1 MLAIVDAEM
10 SIRPRAPLCSRS
22 GDSGAFGSVNGTCA
36 ASLIR
41 SLHQGAVPGL
51 MSGTCLVRIMRGT
64 AVDSQQRL
72 TPPPGK
78 RFPILRNVPDVG
90 PDAQGVTWR
99 TRGPRRSRRCRL
111 LRRRLG
117 GLAEFG

>member
-10 SIRPRAPLCSRS
+10 SISPRAPRCSRS
-22 GDSGAFGSVNGTCA
+22 ADSGAFVSVNGTCA

-41 SLHQGAVPGL
+41 SLPQKGCPWADVGDL
-51 MSGTCLVRIMRGT
+51 LVRIMRGT

-99 TRGPRRSRRCRL
+99 RQP
-111 LRRRLG
+111 
-117 GLAEFG
+117 